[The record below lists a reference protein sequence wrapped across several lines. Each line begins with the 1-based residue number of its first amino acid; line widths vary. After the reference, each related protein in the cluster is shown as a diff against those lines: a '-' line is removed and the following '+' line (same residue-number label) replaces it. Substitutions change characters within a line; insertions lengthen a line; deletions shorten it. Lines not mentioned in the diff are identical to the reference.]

1 MERFLTLFLS
11 HTALGVQ
18 LWFYPHLYMWVI
30 HRSLLLRLPWRTWVC
45 PSEDQVWRRHGYLDC
60 RDLGSTRCSEKP
72 AIMGSGD
79 MVLLGFFPC
88 FWRLCPMRTEHGGSM
103 AAWIVKIPV
112 ASGV

>member
-1 MERFLTLFLS
+1 MILFLC
-11 HTALGVQ
+11 HTAPGVQ
-18 LWFYPHLYMWVI
+18 LCFYLHFCMWVI

-60 RDLGSTRCSEKP
+60 RDLGSTRCSGKP

-79 MVLLGFFPC
+79 MVLLGLFPC
-88 FWRLCPMRTEHGGSM
+88 FWHLCPMRTEHGGSM

-112 ASGV
+112 ESGV